1 MTDLHQ
7 LDPVGSQFVERTCAA
22 LEVDAASVDIVAIH
36 ALTREVAHTIGR
48 PLAPVSAYILGVA
61 VGRAAAQGQ
70 VMGESERAELIARIP
85 LD

>member
-22 LEVDAASVDIVAIH
+22 LEVDASSVDIVAIH
-36 ALTREVAHTIGR
+36 ELTRDVAHTIGR

-61 VGRAAAQGQ
+61 VGQRAAGGVPTSAQ
-70 VMGESERAELIARIP
+70 ERAELIARIP